1 MSHVTW
7 PLLLILLLLAPS
19 SVLAQAGAVS
29 APGPGVSVST
39 PAHPALPWA
48 LGPAIPVGQLIRD
61 IWVQPQQVV
70 IDSAVQVPV
79 IPAGE
84 PASVNQVSTDGRKDT
99 DGSKDKDQDAPKAP
113 ATQPAILRQT
123 LTIPGYWVKDTTAGY
138 YIPAR
143 WVLIQPSPGA
153 FAWWLAPPEFRRR

>member
-1 MSHVTW
+1 MSHVAW
-7 PLLLILLLLAPS
+7 PLLLVLLLLTPTA
-19 SVLAQAGAVS
+19 VLAQSSAVS

-48 LGPAIPVGQLIRD
+48 LGPAIPTGQLIRD

-70 IDSAVQVPV
+70 IDSLVQVPV
-79 IPAGE
+79 VPEGPPAE
-84 PASVNQVSTDGRKDT
+84 VNQASTDGGKDGEPT
-99 DGSKDKDQDAPKAP
+99 AVP
-113 ATQPAILRQT
+113 ALQPAVLRQT

-143 WVLIQPSPGA
+143 WVLIQPSPGTY
-153 FAWWLAPPEFRRR
+153 AWWLAPPEFRRR

>member
-7 PLLLILLLLAPS
+7 PLLLVLLLLAPS
-19 SVLAQAGAVS
+19 PVLAQSSAVA
-29 APGPGVSVST
+29 APSPGISVST

-61 IWVQPQQVV
+61 VWVEPQQVV
-70 IDSAVQVPV
+70 IDSEVQVPV

-84 PASVNQVSTDGRKDT
+84 PVGVNQVSTDG
-99 DGSKDKDQDAPKAP
+99 SKDKDSDKDQEPATTP

-123 LTIPGYWVKDTTAGY
+123 LTIPGYWVKDTTAGF

-143 WVLIQPSPGA
+143 WVLVQPSPGTY
-153 FAWWLAPPEFRRR
+153 AWWLAPPEFRRR

>member
-19 SVLAQAGAVS
+19 TALAQSGAVA

-61 IWVQPQQVV
+61 IWVQPQTVV
-70 IDSAVQVPV
+70 IDAAVQVPV
-79 IPAGE
+79 IPSSE
-84 PASVNQVSTDGRKDT
+84 PAEVNQVSTDGN
-99 DGSKDKDQDAPKAP
+99 KDKEQEPPKAP
-113 ATQPAILRQT
+113 ATQPAVLRQT
-123 LTIPGYWVKDTTAGY
+123 LTVPGYWIKDTTAGY

-143 WVLIQPSPGA
+143 WVLIQPSSGTY
-153 FAWWLAPPEFRRR
+153 AWWLAPPEFRRR

>member
-1 MSHVTW
+1 MSHLTW
-7 PLLLILLLLAPS
+7 PLLLVLLLLAPA
-19 SVLAQAGAVS
+19 SVLAQPGAVS

-84 PASVNQVSTDGRKDT
+84 PAEVNQVSTDG
-99 DGSKDKDQDAPKAP
+99 SKDKDREAPKTP
-113 ATQPAILRQT
+113 ATQPAVLRQT
-123 LTIPGYWVKDTTAGY
+123 LTIPGYWVKDTTAGF

-143 WVLIQPSPGA
+143 WVIIQPSAGTY
-153 FAWWLAPPEFRRR
+153 AWWLAPPEFRRR